1 LSKLR
6 GMHLTPIG
14 DGKVLLE
21 PGEGLDPTDPDAY
34 LEPLLDFLQRRGA
47 RVLIY
52 DLKNV
57 PLIDRTYLD
66 WLRSVEALCRVG
78 GVSLVAVSMRPSA
91 AYALALAM
99 DGPVPFSCALDV
111 DSVK

>member
-1 LSKLR
+1 
-6 GMHLTPIG
+6 MHLTPIG

-34 LEPLLDFLQRRGA
+34 LEPLLDFLQGRGA

-66 WLRSVEALCRVG
+66 WLRSVESLCRVG
-78 GVSLVAVSMRPSA
+78 GVALVVVSMRPAA
-91 AYALALAM
+91 AYALALM
-99 DGPVPFSCALDV
+99 LDGPVPFACALDV
-111 DSVK
+111 DSVG